1 MHSSSMIPVEGHK
14 NLSRDPK
21 TGAIIN
27 TNKSE
32 FEKYVEQRRIES
44 EQRKQIETTA
54 KELKEV
60 KEEISEIKDLL
71 VKLANSIN
79 T

>member
-1 MHSSSMIPVEGHK
+1 MIPVEGHT
-14 NLSRDPK
+14 NLVRDPR

-32 FEKYVEQRRIES
+32 FEKYVEQRRIEN
-44 EQRKQIETTA
+44 ERMQKIETTA
-54 KELKEV
+54 EELKQV
-60 KEEISEIKDLL
+60 KSEISEIKELL
-71 VKLANSIN
+71 VKLTNSIN

>member
-1 MHSSSMIPVEGHK
+1 MIPVEGHK
-14 NLSRDPK
+14 NLARDPK

-32 FEKYVEQRRIES
+32 FEKYVEQRRIET
-44 EQRKQIETTA
+44 EQRQKIETTA
-54 KELKEV
+54 EELKQV

-71 VKLANSIN
+71 VKLTSSIN